1 MSSVDVLLQLVA
13 TLDRRV
19 TDLEA
24 RLRESER
31 RVAALETRSVSA
43 PQPAAPK
50 EQEVRAEAP
59 RSPAETSQQH
69 AEHERTAILGALTK
83 HDWNKVR
90 AANELGMPRRT
101 FYRRL
106 KEYGIE

>member
-1 MSSVDVLLQLVA
+1 MSSVDALLQLVA
-13 TLDRRV
+13 TLDKRV
-19 TDLEA
+19 TELEA

-31 RVAALETRSVSA
+31 RVAALEARPTAA
-43 PQPAAPK
+43 PSQPAAVVPISH
-50 EQEVRAEAP
+50 EASRP
-59 RSPAETSQQH
+59 VAETSEQH
-69 AEHERTAILGALTK
+69 ADRERNEILGALTK

-106 KEYGIE
+106 KDYGIE